1 MRFGATRFG
10 DEFVS
15 FSGAYRIRFYLRT
28 QDLHISSSAGEKPL
42 ALCWLNYWPAW
53 MWKRVL
59 ISNAPFRTSRE
70 LYIAQPVSSLLTLSI
85 IAANAA
91 TPAGYHN
98 HIVSTSR
105 VAEFAMVINQ
115 TREGP
120 LVLDISLVVA
130 VAKNWTVGFLQTP
143 MTKSR
148 GSSVRFEG
156 VSGDVDGRSE
166 DPAENMEITPS
177 CVSEPNPQSSPMDVV
192 STRPEAG
199 DGWRM
204 VGVTVHIWK
213 SRQTAATNNRQTP
226 GRSRLCPR
234 RSPNVANS
242 NALSCVLKF
251 SVFPVR
257 SPGSCSTRAS
267 MPMSSVA
274 ASASTSS
281 GTDSVVYVFALN
293 EGSGKLEYKIGSTG
307 HTPETRLREWRRG
320 HQSKGFRL
328 VYSVK
333 VVGRNTAYV
342 VEHEAHQQ
350 ILQYAT
356 KIHRSCPDCLVVHQE
371 EFVMELDFGLEDVR
385 DAVDTAKRL
394 VETRRVGCT

>member
-1 MRFGATRFG
+1 
-10 DEFVS
+10 
-15 FSGAYRIRFYLRT
+15 
-28 QDLHISSSAGEKPL
+28 
-42 ALCWLNYWPAW
+42 
-53 MWKRVL
+53 
-59 ISNAPFRTSRE
+59 
-70 LYIAQPVSSLLTLSI
+70 
-85 IAANAA
+85 
-91 TPAGYHN
+91 
-98 HIVSTSR
+98 
-105 VAEFAMVINQ
+105 MV
-115 TREGP
+115 
-120 LVLDISLVVA
+120 
-130 VAKNWTVGFLQTP
+130 
-143 MTKSR
+143 
-148 GSSVRFEG
+148 
-156 VSGDVDGRSE
+156 
-166 DPAENMEITPS
+166 
-177 CVSEPNPQSSPMDVV
+177 C
-192 STRPEAG
+192 
-199 DGWRM
+199 
-204 VGVTVHIWK
+204 
-213 SRQTAATNNRQTP
+213 
-226 GRSRLCPR
+226 
-234 RSPNVANS
+234 
-242 NALSCVLKF
+242 F

-307 HTPETRLREWRRG
+307 RTPETRLREWRRG

>member
-1 MRFGATRFG
+1 M
-10 DEFVS
+10 S
-15 FSGAYRIRFYLRT
+15 SG
-28 QDLHISSSAGEKPL
+28 G
-42 ALCWLNYWPAW
+42 
-53 MWKRVL
+53 
-59 ISNAPFRTSRE
+59 
-70 LYIAQPVSSLLTLSI
+70 
-85 IAANAA
+85 
-91 TPAGYHN
+91 
-98 HIVSTSR
+98 
-105 VAEFAMVINQ
+105 
-115 TREGP
+115 
-120 LVLDISLVVA
+120 
-130 VAKNWTVGFLQTP
+130 
-143 MTKSR
+143 TKSAADVL
-148 GSSVRFEG
+148 SVLPEA
-156 VSGDVDGRSE
+156 GDVDGRSE

-251 SVFPVR
+251 SVFPVC

-307 HTPETRLREWRRG
+307 RTPETRLREWRRG